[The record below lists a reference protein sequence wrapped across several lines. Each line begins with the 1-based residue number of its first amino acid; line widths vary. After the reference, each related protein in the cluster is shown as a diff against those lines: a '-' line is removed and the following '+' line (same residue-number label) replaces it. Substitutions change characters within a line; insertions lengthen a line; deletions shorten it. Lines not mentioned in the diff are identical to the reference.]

1 MNVDITA
8 ADLHSLMTVLQFAVF
23 LGIVWWAFGPSRKGR
38 FEQDA
43 LLALDD
49 DDERAA
55 PRRRAR
61 GQ

>member
-1 MNVDITA
+1 MDINE
-8 ADLHSLMTVLQFAVF
+8 LRSLVTVLSLVTF

-55 PRRRAR
+55 PGRRAR